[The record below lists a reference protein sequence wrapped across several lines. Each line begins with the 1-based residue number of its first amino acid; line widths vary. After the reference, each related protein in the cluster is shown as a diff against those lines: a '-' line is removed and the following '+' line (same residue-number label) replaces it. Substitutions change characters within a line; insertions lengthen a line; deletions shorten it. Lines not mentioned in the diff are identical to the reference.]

1 MENISEIMARDHD
14 VMIDLLNE
22 FSECMDHES
31 HIQKKAFEKFLW
43 EIEKH
48 IFTEEKVVFTL
59 YTPEDFKE
67 GYKMVPQLM
76 KEHDIINKKLNEMRK
91 NIYAGKPCDSQGFK
105 DLLVKHK
112 DFEERSLY
120 PLLDEA
126 LDEKAKE
133 MIINRINEIKITDG
147 SIKNI
152 KIQCAECGKKLGYFK
167 GYHHSKLEK
176 KWILCSECYDKIE
189 LVKI

>member
-22 FSECMDHES
+22 FSECMDQES
-31 HIQKKAFEKFLW
+31 QIKKKAFEKFLW

-67 GYKMVPQLM
+67 GYRMVPQLM

-105 DLLVKHK
+105 DILVKHK

-120 PLLDEA
+120 PILDEG